1 MPLVHVEDFAH
12 TMITRLPFFDT
23 CRRAVMSLTSA
34 SLVIGVLVLL
44 GNASIAA
51 AAVVSDSDQPM
62 NFAADTVRVD
72 DKSHLNVLQGN
83 VEISK
88 GSIVV
93 RAERVEVLQGPQ
105 GQTATATGGTGGRA
119 LFRQRRA
126 GTDEVIEGEAERIT
140 YDSRTEKVQFVGR
153 AVMRRLVA
161 GVIADEL
168 VGQRIDYD
176 SPSNVFQ
183 VNGNKTSSSQGGRV
197 RGIIGPRQSVSP
209 QAEVKP

>member
-1 MPLVHVEDFAH
+1 MPLAHVEGFAH
-12 TMITRLPFFDT
+12 TMITRLPLFDT

-34 SLVIGVLVLL
+34 GLVVCGLAML
-44 GNASIAA
+44 GAAVPALAA
-51 AAVVSDSDQPM
+51 AVSDSDQPM
-62 NFAADTVRVD
+62 SFAADTVRVD

-93 RAERVEVLQGPQ
+93 RADRVEVLQSPQ

-153 AVMRRLVA
+153 AAMRRLVA
-161 GVIADEL
+161 GVVADEL

-183 VNGNKTSSSQGGRV
+183 VNGNKTSSTSGGRV

-209 QAEVKP
+209 QAEPKP